1 MPGRSEVPSMHI
13 GRDAINGHLIRVD
26 DNVETVNVSSF
37 DPLVGNDE
45 SRRGGS
51 PYVSP
56 ALRPSSRESTPNRH
70 RVTIASLTR
79 RPRSNPRTRTPMR
92 YESPLD
98 PEAFRRGEHSPQRI
112 EAQRITVRPLAGA
125 PVGSSLGA
133 RRVSRVLQLYFESQ
147 SPL

>member
-1 MPGRSEVPSMHI
+1 MTGCSETR
-13 GRDAINGHLIRVD
+13 RDAINVHVIRVD
-26 DNVETVNVSSF
+26 DNVETINVSSS

-56 ALRPSSRESTPNRH
+56 ALRPSSRETTPNRH

-98 PEAFRRGEHSPQRI
+98 PEAFRRGEHSPERI
-112 EAQRITVRPLAGA
+112 EAQRITVRPLAGLEA
-125 PVGSSLGA
+125 PSGLEG
-133 RRVSRVLQLYFESQ
+133 
-147 SPL
+147 